1 MKISGR
7 FSAEAFRGNR
17 QVFQAIK
24 GDQRGWTTSL
34 QRGGNPSVY
43 FVERRGKG
51 VSLRAATARNF
62 AEMEFLQNHH
72 TVNTSEPPYTLGTGS
87 VGSIEATIPSGLC
100 TGPLEV
106 LSSEDTLTDNQNEE
120 TLGALQ
126 GTLRL
131 QDLQNSPED
140 IGGDQSQQI
149 QNSGHNQVVSE
160 FGASFWV
167 DDMAG
172 FPLPPLD
179 LDPLPPGLFSP
190 CSGTYNWGCSRGEC
204 APRTSNGNGE
214 GVADVLLSLKH
225 AVVHP
230 GSPTGGYYSTGGP
243 SHHYSQ
249 DYTQNLGPPVPPTH
263 YTSTPA
269 MSVNVS
275 MNMTMNMNM
284 HTGYEQS
291 YSSAWGVEPLLSPA
305 QPYNAVEQQR
315 VNQPPANS
323 LIGASTHPHSHPPA
337 HGHSR
342 LQLSGEHALCIGA
355 TGNPVT
361 PDDNGRPNLCR
372 ICGKSYA
379 RPSTLKTHLR
389 THSGEKPFRC
399 HACSKAFSQA
409 ANLTAHARTHS
420 GEKPFRCPVCD
431 RRFSQSSSVTTHMR
445 THSGERPYRCR
456 FCKKAFSDS
465 STLTKHLRIHSG
477 EKPYQCKLCLLR
489 FSQSGNLNRHMRVH
503 GGSLT

>member
-1 MKISGR
+1 
-7 FSAEAFRGNR
+7 
-17 QVFQAIK
+17 
-24 GDQRGWTTSL
+24 
-34 QRGGNPSVY
+34 
-43 FVERRGKG
+43 
-51 VSLRAATARNF
+51 
-62 AEMEFLQNHH
+62 MEFLQSHH
-72 TVNTSEPPYTLGTGS
+72 SANSSEPGYTLNTVSKSVNKSTTHGVYSWSPGS
-87 VGSIEATIPSGLC
+87 VGSIEASIPSGLC
-100 TGPLEV
+100 SNAGSLGI
-106 LSSEDTLTDNQNEE
+106 LGNDE
-120 TLGALQ
+120 TLVESNHHHHHHHHHHHNDDTTTAELTLGGLQ
-126 GTLRL
+126 EL
-131 QDLQNSPED
+131 QDSSPDDINGEQQTHQINNSN
-140 IGGDQSQQI
+140 QA
-149 QNSGHNQVVSE
+149 QVVGE

-190 CSGTYNWGCSRGEC
+190 CSSSYNWGCTRSDC
-204 APRTSNGNGE
+204 LPRPGNPNGE

-230 GSPTGGYYSTGGP
+230 ASPTSGYYSSPPANHHYPQDYGQNLIPPPVAPNHYATGP
-243 SHHYSQ
+243 S
-249 DYTQNLGPPVPPTH
+249 
-263 YTSTPA
+263 

-284 HTGYEQS
+284 HPGYEQS
-291 YSSAWGVEPLLSPA
+291 YASAWGVEPLLSPA
-305 QPYNAVEQQR
+305 PQYNPMPEVQTR
-315 VNQPPANS
+315 VNQPSANN
-323 LIGASTHPHSHPPA
+323 LISAHSPHSHTHA
-337 HGHSR
+337 R
-342 LQLSGEHALCIGA
+342 LQSSNEHALCTSASNTSNII
-355 TGNPVT
+355 

-372 ICGKSYA
+372 ICGKTYA

>member
-1 MKISGR
+1 M
-7 FSAEAFRGNR
+7 
-17 QVFQAIK
+17 
-24 GDQRGWTTSL
+24 
-34 QRGGNPSVY
+34 
-43 FVERRGKG
+43 
-51 VSLRAATARNF
+51 SLRAVTSRNF

-72 TVNTSEPPYTLGTGS
+72 TVNTSESPYTLGTGS

-100 TGPLEV
+100 TGSLGV
-106 LSSEDTLTDNQNEE
+106 LTSEDTLTDNQNEE

-131 QDLQNSPED
+131 QDLQNSAED
-140 IGGDQSQQI
+140 IGGDQTQQI
-149 QNSGHNQVVSE
+149 QNSGQNQVVSE

-190 CSGTYNWGCSRGEC
+190 CSGTYNWGCTRGEC
-204 APRTSNGNGE
+204 APRTSNTNGE

-230 GSPTGGYYSTGGP
+230 GSPTGGYYSTGG
-243 SHHYSQ
+243 SNHHYSQ

-284 HTGYEQS
+284 HSGYEQS
-291 YSSAWGVEPLLSPA
+291 YSSTWGVEPLLSPA
-305 QPYNAVEQQR
+305 PQYNPVEQQAR

-323 LIGASTHPHSHPPA
+323 LIGTSTHPHSHPPA
-337 HGHSR
+337 HSHSR
-342 LQLSGEHALCIGA
+342 LQLSSEHALCIGA

-361 PDDNGRPNLCR
+361 SDDNGRPNLCR

-389 THSGEKPFRC
+389 THSGEKPFR
-399 HACSKAFSQA
+399 
-409 ANLTAHARTHS
+409 L
-420 GEKPFRCPVCD
+420 V
-431 RRFSQSSSVTTHMR
+431 MR
-445 THSGERPYRCR
+445 
-456 FCKKAFSDS
+456 
-465 STLTKHLRIHSG
+465 
-477 EKPYQCKLCLLR
+477 LLR
-489 FSQSGNLNRHMRVH
+489 L
-503 GGSLT
+503 SLDNISMKIHFDPII

>member
-1 MKISGR
+1 
-7 FSAEAFRGNR
+7 
-17 QVFQAIK
+17 
-24 GDQRGWTTSL
+24 
-34 QRGGNPSVY
+34 
-43 FVERRGKG
+43 
-51 VSLRAATARNF
+51 
-62 AEMEFLQNHH
+62 MEFLQNHH
-72 TVNTSEPPYTLGTGS
+72 SANTTESPYTLGTGA

-100 TGPLEV
+100 SGTLGV
-106 LSSEDTLTDNQNEE
+106 LAGDDGLADNQNEE
-120 TLGALQ
+120 ALGALQ

-131 QDLQNSPED
+131 QDLQNSPDD
-140 IGGDQSQQI
+140 INVDQSQHV
-149 QNSGHNQVVSE
+149 QNSNQNQVVTE

-190 CSGTYNWGCSRGEC
+190 CSGSYNDSCSWGCTRGDC
-204 APRTSNGNGE
+204 VPRTGNPNGE

-230 GSPTGGYYSTGGP
+230 GSPTSGYYSTGGT

-249 DYTQNLGPPVPPTH
+249 DYGQNIGPPIPPSH
-263 YTSTPA
+263 YTPGPA

-284 HTGYEQS
+284 HPGYEQS
-291 YSSAWGVEPLLSPA
+291 YSSPWGMEPLLSPA
-305 QPYNAVEQQR
+305 PQYNPVETQTR
-315 VNQPPANS
+315 VNQVPANS
-323 LIGASTHPHSHPPA
+323 LIGVHPHSHPHP
-337 HGHSR
+337 HPHTR
-342 LQLSGEHALCIGA
+342 LQPSEHSLCIGSA
-355 TGNPVT
+355 GPAVT
-361 PDDNGRPNLCR
+361 QDDNGRPNLCR
-372 ICGKSYA
+372 ICGKTYA